1 MCCDERKKKMDE
13 ELKSF
18 EKWIDEAVVINDGVN
33 IRIVHPSQ
41 YNFGVPSHRGIIRWR
56 GYRKDI

>member
-1 MCCDERKKKMDE
+1 MCCDDQKKNMDE

-18 EKWIDEAVVINDGVN
+18 EKWIDEAVIINDGIN

-41 YNFGVPSHRGIIRWR
+41 SNFGIPSHQGKIRWR